1 MNFHF
6 PLEGFAKGAGVKLS
20 PAGGRDVIC
29 NCKNQ
34 VEAKCHVQ
42 NSQIQRLVV
51 FYLTVEISCH

>member
-6 PLEGFAKGAGVKLS
+6 PLEGFAKGAGVKFS
-20 PAGGRDVIC
+20 PAGGSDVIC

-42 NSQIQRLVV
+42 NSSIQRVV
-51 FYLTVEISCH
+51 LFI